1 MCRRVH
7 ELLAPLLC
15 VCVYCLRLLSET
27 EALLASRVSNDTS
40 NERFIFIDESESIRT
55 HTDSQFVKAY
65 NNFKTSKYPEIFI
78 PIAIACL
85 FFGAL
90 GNIGFFALFGNKLKR
105 AYYTRDSLY
114 FRFLATLDIL
124 VCLIVLPYAMF
135 FEAERVTNNYVCK
148 SMEYVRHFL
157 TYMAHLGLL
166 SYSFELPLRQGYTA
180 SKNHV
185 RRAAYGIVILSA
197 FCSIPVVFLFE
208 INPIAFNNTLP
219 PILYVKVHSDVEADF
234 TDVYKSLEPRY
245 CHMTLNLNTTWEF
258 YDLMK
263 YAEKMYYAINT
274 LLYSAGLLL
283 YVYKVILFIDARP
296 LLGQDSIFI
305 QTVIDVREGSFILPE
320 DMAKQDKKRQSTTN
334 PVYLRGKPSE
344 EDLDDIDA
352 PIRKQDEEN
361 KSSNNEASDVDTEK
375 ESSRPVENMDK
386 DFKKYEENKSSKND
400 ASDVDTKKEI
410 SRPVENMDKDFKK
423 YEENKSSNK
432 DAPDVDTKKES
443 SRPVENLNKDFKN
456 YEENKSSNNHA
467 PDVDTKK
474 ESSRPVENL
483 NKDFKNYEENKSSNN
498 HAPDVDTK
506 KESSRPV
513 ENLNKGFEKY
523 EENKSSNNDASEL
536 DSIKKYRHPDQNQN
550 STSDLSQD
558 RKVSFGD
565 SMVNSITYSADE
577 STKNLL
583 RSDSK
588 PKAPRPILK
597 SQEKPSLKIS
607 SYKKSMMLL
616 IFLDLLIIT
625 LTVIIDLAVKSSTTV
640 LNFIHLKSVISF
652 YLISLTNRDL
662 RNATWG
668 RYISCCNKIP
678 STSKRRIDST
688 AEPEF
693 FGSNVRPELMKAWG
707 RESYEGS
714 DVTETSNVSGVSDI
728 PTPVLLQDRSY
739 GSSVS
744 AKSSVIRT

>member
-1 MCRRVH
+1 MF
-7 ELLAPLLC
+7 P
-15 VCVYCLRLLSET
+15 YCLIFTCSHIVLY
-27 EALLASRVSNDTS
+27 SRV
-40 NERFIFIDESESIRT
+40 
-55 HTDSQFVKAY
+55 
-65 NNFKTSKYPEIFI
+65 
-78 PIAIACL
+78 PI
-85 FFGAL
+85 
-90 GNIGFFALFGNKLKR
+90 
-105 AYYTRDSLY
+105 
-114 FRFLATLDIL
+114 
-124 VCLIVLPYAMF
+124 
-135 FEAERVTNNYVCK
+135 
-148 SMEYVRHFL
+148 
-157 TYMAHLGLL
+157 L
-166 SYSFELPLRQGYTA
+166 SYFQ
-180 SKNHV
+180 
-185 RRAAYGIVILSA
+185 
-197 FCSIPVVFLFE
+197 
-208 INPIAFNNTLP
+208 P

-361 KSSNNEASDVDTEK
+361 KSSNNEASDVDAEK

-386 DFKKYEENKSSKND
+386 DFKKYEENKSSN
-400 ASDVDTKKEI
+400 
-410 SRPVENMDKDFKK
+410 N
-423 YEENKSSNK
+423 

-456 YEENKSSNNHA
+456 YEENKSSNN
-467 PDVDTKK
+467 D
-474 ESSRPVENL
+474 
-483 NKDFKNYEENKSSNN
+483 
-498 HAPDVDTK
+498 APDVDTK

-513 ENLNKGFEKY
+513 ENLNKGLEKY
-523 EENKSSNNDASEL
+523 KENKSSNNDTSEL
-536 DSIKKYRHPDQNQN
+536 DSKKKYRHPDQNQN

>member
-1 MCRRVH
+1 MF
-7 ELLAPLLC
+7 L
-15 VCVYCLRLLSET
+15 YCL
-27 EALLASRVSNDTS
+27 
-40 NERFIFIDESESIRT
+40 IFTCS
-55 HTDSQFVKAY
+55 H
-65 NNFKTSKYPEIFI
+65 
-78 PIAIACL
+78 
-85 FFGAL
+85 
-90 GNIGFFALFGNKLKR
+90 
-105 AYYTRDSLY
+105 
-114 FRFLATLDIL
+114 
-124 VCLIVLPYAMF
+124 IVLYSREPI
-135 FEAERVTNNYVCK
+135 
-148 SMEYVRHFL
+148 
-157 TYMAHLGLL
+157 L
-166 SYSFELPLRQGYTA
+166 SYFQ
-180 SKNHV
+180 
-185 RRAAYGIVILSA
+185 
-197 FCSIPVVFLFE
+197 
-208 INPIAFNNTLP
+208 P

-245 CHMTLNLNTTWEF
+245 CHMTLNLNTTWEY

-361 KSSNNEASDVDTEK
+361 KSSNNEAPDVDAEK

-386 DFKKYEENKSSKND
+386 DFKKYEENKSSN
-400 ASDVDTKKEI
+400 
-410 SRPVENMDKDFKK
+410 NH
-423 YEENKSSNK
+423 
-432 DAPDVDTKKES
+432 APDVDTKKES
-443 SRPVENLNKDFKN
+443 SRPVEKLNKDFKN

-474 ESSRPVENL
+474 ESSRPVEKL

-536 DSIKKYRHPDQNQN
+536 DSKKKYRHPDQNQN

>member
-65 NNFKTSKYPEIFI
+65 TNFKTSKYPEIFI

-208 INPIAFNNTLP
+208 INPIAFNNTLTP
-219 PILYVKVHSDVEADF
+219 VIHKRHAGFEHAEVKTIYDTSKL
-234 TDVYKSLEPRY
+234 KS
-245 CHMTLNLNTTWEF
+245 CHMTFNFQPNGK
-258 YDLMK
+258 YHDLLE
-263 YAEKMYYAINT
+263 YAKKMYYGINT

-296 LLGQDSIFI
+296 LLGQDSLFI
-305 QTVIDVREGSFILPE
+305 QNVIDVREHSFSMPSPE
-320 DMAKQDKKRQSTTN
+320 LASKPDKRKQSTTN
-334 PVYLRGKPSE
+334 PVYLKNKT
-344 EDLDDIDA
+344 DDEMTDVTDDA
-352 PIRKQDEEN
+352 AST
-361 KSSNNEASDVDTEK
+361 KSADAKAKT
-375 ESSRPVENMDK
+375 
-386 DFKKYEENKSSKND
+386 SSKD
-400 ASDVDTKKEI
+400 ADPSNEGVRKVESDSSTRSQNNNLD
-410 SRPVENMDKDFKK
+410 RPEAGR
-423 YEENKSSNK
+423 E
-432 DAPDVDTKKES
+432 
-443 SRPVENLNKDFKN
+443 
-456 YEENKSSNNHA
+456 
-467 PDVDTKK
+467 
-474 ESSRPVENL
+474 
-483 NKDFKNYEENKSSNN
+483 
-498 HAPDVDTK
+498 
-506 KESSRPV
+506 
-513 ENLNKGFEKY
+513 
-523 EENKSSNNDASEL
+523 
-536 DSIKKYRHPDQNQN
+536 
-550 STSDLSQD
+550 

-565 SMVNSITYSADE
+565 AMIDSVSYNPDDAVRSIQKSE
-577 STKNLL
+577 WNQPS
-583 RSDSK
+583 
-588 PKAPRPILK
+588 RPILK
-597 SQEKPSLKIS
+597 SNERSSLKIS
-607 SYKKSMMLL
+607 SYKKSMMFL

-625 LTVIIDLAVKSSTTV
+625 VTVIVDLAVKNSSTA
-640 LNFIHLKSVISF
+640 LNFIHTKCVLSF
-652 YLISLTNRDL
+652 YLISLTNKEL
-662 RNATWG
+662 RTATWG
-668 RYISCCNKIP
+668 RYFECCKNWP
-678 STSKRRIDST
+678 SGYVRTTTSST
-688 AEPEF
+688 GIEF
-693 FGSNVRPELMKAWG
+693 FGSNVRPELMRAWG
-707 RESYEGS
+707 RYSYEASNS
-714 DVTETSNVSGVSDI
+714 DLTETSNVSGVSDI
-728 PTPVLLQDRSY
+728 PAPVLLSDRPTVTASTRT
-739 GSSVS
+739 SVMT
-744 AKSSVIRT
+744 K